1 MLAAQ
6 RGVAADRGAPAQGG
20 RCRGDIAEIQRRCRG
35 DVAEIQRRCSG
46 DVGEIYREI
55 YVLLSA
61 VLRRKAIRV
70 RVRVRVRLGSG
81 SDLGVRG

>member
-1 MLAAQ
+1 MQ
-6 RGVAADRGAPAQGG
+6 
-20 RCRGDIAEIQRRCRG
+20 
-35 DVAEIQRRCSG
+35 G

-55 YVLLSA
+55 YVLLIA

-81 SDLGVRG
+81 SDLGVRVRVSPPCAGAPRS